1 MKNILVIALSGFLV
15 ACSSNQTQPLPSEA
29 NKINLD
35 SHPDLI
41 QKKLVKHTTLS
52 GSNLRVYSPFDVAN
66 KCLEQIPPTNS
77 REYLAAKEFS
87 NYLACVDESS
97 NCSHFF
103 DLRNREIINYKT
115 LGNCSKYEVLLND
128 ISPKN

>member
-52 GSNLRVYSPFDVAN
+52 GSNLRVYSPFDLAN
-66 KCLEQIPPTNS
+66 KCLEQKTPTSS

-87 NYLACVDESS
+87 NYLACVDKSS
-97 NCSHFF
+97 SCSHFF
-103 DLRNREIINYKT
+103 ELRNTDITNYKA
-115 LGNCSKYEVLLND
+115 LGKCSKNEVL
-128 ISPKN
+128 IK